1 MLTVNTHGF
10 ATGDDFHSGIPLKTE
25 DKSENRC
32 DVVVRQRFAFGWNS
46 PHGIVNINFRPAGIS
61 EFTGTNKNQ

>member
-10 ATGDDFHSGIPLKTE
+10 TTGDDFHNGIPLKTE

-32 DVVVRQRFAFGWNS
+32 DVVVT
-46 PHGIVNINFRPAGIS
+46 V
-61 EFTGTNKNQ
+61 TG

>member
-1 MLTVNTHGF
+1 MPDADGEYACF

-32 DVVVRQRFAFGWNS
+32 DVVV
-46 PHGIVNINFRPAGIS
+46 
-61 EFTGTNKNQ
+61 TG

>member
-32 DVVVRQRFAFGWNS
+32 DVVVTVAR
-46 PHGIVNINFRPAGIS
+46 IVALSTPSVITGRPIVCS
-61 EFTGTNKNQ
+61 VY